1 MDDVELIAGD
11 GSNLVLTAD
20 HGDLGRHGFGRR
32 VRISGTAVCEWT
44 GRLGANRR
52 SIEGRAGTSRSELP
66 ACERQGSGFPFSH
79 DTGFREPLDL
89 RSNGCMA

>member
-1 MDDVELIAGD
+1 MEIWDVMDLGGGLGLVELP
-11 GSNLVLTAD
+11 
-20 HGDLGRHGFGRR
+20 F
-32 VRISGTAVCEWT
+32 EWT